1 MNWLVIGFFALIA
14 EGAVLSAEVLL
25 LLAIQRGKLSWI
37 LQWIHQA
44 ITVGKSSSDMN
55 MSTEVLRIAFH
66 HIKTSAGGGKM
77 SDDLSSIFETSK
89 ICLKKAAKLLLSEVV
104 IQSGGSNN
112 SSQSTTGSTMHQGSI
127 KSDAFL
133 WGSNSSHQL
142 AEGSQEKILLPK
154 KTAAFQDVHK
164 MEAGQYCT
172 FVIQDVGHVSAVGKG
187 SYGRLGLG
195 DSTNQSIPRRLA
207 ISTPVKAVSSSKGS
221 DGHTLALTEDGHVF
235 SWYVIIMS
243 VLPYYFN
250 IYIHF
255 SEPRVDFLNVMC
267 PIDL

>member
-1 MNWLVIGFFALIA
+1 MQPGNL
-14 EGAVLSAEVLL
+14 
-25 LLAIQRGKLSWI
+25 
-37 LQWIHQA
+37 
-44 ITVGKSSSDMN
+44 
-55 MSTEVLRIAFH
+55 
-66 HIKTSAGGGKM
+66 
-77 SDDLSSIFETSK
+77 
-89 ICLKKAAKLLLSEVV
+89 
-104 IQSGGSNN
+104 
-112 SSQSTTGSTMHQGSI
+112 

-195 DSTNQSIPRRLA
+195 DSTNQSIPRRLG
-207 ISTPVKAVSSSKGS
+207 ISTPVKAVSSPKGS

-235 SWYVIIMS
+235 SWYVL
-243 VLPYYFN
+243 VFTFHN
-250 IYIHF
+250 F
-255 SEPRVDFLNVMC
+255 KKA
-267 PIDL
+267 